1 MPDLVKQGEYLGLDK
16 EAIFTTLVKAI
27 QELKQEIDNL
37 KK

>member
-27 QELKQEIDNL
+27 KELNDKI
-37 KK
+37 K